1 MRREQEDPDLG
12 VLGSDRARGVEALG
26 GLRRRH
32 ADVHHDEV
40 GLVLA
45 DQVFQFGAVGGL
57 GDDRVAGTG
66 KDPGDALA
74 QEDIVIRYDHPPAGH
89 FGGIM

>member
-1 MRREQEDPDLG
+1 MSTTTRS
-12 VLGSDRARGVEALG
+12 GSSSRTKSSK
-26 GLRRRH
+26 
-32 ADVHHDEV
+32 
-40 GLVLA
+40 
-45 DQVFQFGAVGGL
+45 FGAVPAWPTT
-57 GDDRVAGTG
+57 VETGTG